1 MTDYKMEKRMHV
13 EQISVFLE
21 NKSGRLSEVT
31 AILAESDVNIRA
43 LALADTSD
51 FGVLRLIVDD
61 TDKARHALKKNGF
74 TVGKTNVVAAEVPD
88 RPGGL
93 HDILIMLHDASL
105 NVEYMYAFVRS
116 SGDNAVM
123 IFRIEREQEA
133 IRLLQSKGVKVIDGK
148 HLYTL

>member
-1 MTDYKMEKRMHV
+1 MQV

-31 AILAESDVNIRA
+31 GILAESGVNIRA

-61 TDKARHALKKNGF
+61 QDKAVGALKHNGF
-74 TVGKTNVVAAEVPD
+74 TVGKTDVVAVEVED

-93 HDILIMLHDASL
+93 HNILEILKQNDL
-105 NVEYMYAFVRS
+105 NVEYMYAYVQHT
-116 SGDNAVM
+116 GKNAIM
-123 IFRIEREQEA
+123 IFRFDNVAGAVQTLKA
-133 IRLLQSKGVKVIDGK
+133 QGVTVLDGSRL
-148 HLYTL
+148 YAM

>member
-1 MTDYKMEKRMHV
+1 MQV

-31 AILAESDVNIRA
+31 GILAETGINIRA

-61 TDKARHALKKNGF
+61 NEKAVSALKNNGF
-74 TVGKTNVVAAEVPD
+74 TVGKTDVVAVEVAD

-93 HDILIMLHDASL
+93 HEILEMLKKNDI
-105 NVEYMYAFVRS
+105 NVEYMYAYVRN
-116 SGDNAVM
+116 SGQNAIM
-123 IFRIEREQEA
+123 IFRFDNVPAA
-133 IRLLQSKGVKVIDGK
+133 IDLLSSQGFTIIGGSR
-148 HLYTL
+148 LYTM

>member
-1 MTDYKMEKRMHV
+1 MQV

-31 AILAESDVNIRA
+31 AILSEANVNIRA

-61 TDKARHALKKNGF
+61 TQTARQALKNNGF
-74 TVGKTNVVAAEVPD
+74 TVGKTNVVAVGVPD

-93 HDILIMLHDASL
+93 HEILMMLHEAKL

-116 SGDNAVM
+116 SGSNAVM
-123 IFRIEREQEA
+123 IFRIEKDEEA
-133 IRLLQSKGVKVIDGK
+133 IRLLESKGVNVIDGE
-148 HLYTL
+148 HLYNL

>member
-1 MTDYKMEKRMHV
+1 MHV

-31 AILAESDVNIRA
+31 GILAENGVNIRA

-61 TDKARHALKKNGF
+61 KEKAVSVLKDNGF
-74 TVGKTNVVAAEVPD
+74 TVGKTQVVAVEVED

-93 HDILIMLHDASL
+93 HRILEIIKSNDL
-105 NVEYMYAFVRS
+105 NVEYMYAYVKHTAQ
-116 SGDNAVM
+116 NAIM
-123 IFRIEREQEA
+123 IFRFDNVTAA
-133 IRLLQSKGVKVIDGK
+133 IQTLQAQGVTVVDGQRLYAI
-148 HLYTL
+148 

>member
-1 MTDYKMEKRMHV
+1 MQV

-31 AILAESDVNIRA
+31 AILSEAKVNIRA

-61 TDKARHALKKNGF
+61 TEKARQALKHNGF
-74 TVGKTNVVAAEVPD
+74 TVGKTNVVAVEVAD

-93 HDILIMLHDASL
+93 HEILTLLHNAEL

-123 IFRIEREQEA
+123 IFRIEKDREAVQ
-133 IRLLQSKGVKVIDGK
+133 LLESKGVNVIDGER
-148 HLYTL
+148 LYRL

>member
-1 MTDYKMEKRMHV
+1 MHV

-31 AILAESDVNIRA
+31 AILTEAQVNIRA

-61 TDKARHALKKNGF
+61 TDKARSTLKNNGF
-74 TVGKTNVVAAEVPD
+74 TVGITHVVGVEVAD

-93 HDILIMLHDASL
+93 HDILTMLHQANL
-105 NVEYMYAFVRS
+105 NVEYMYAFVNKT
-116 SGDNAVM
+116 GENAVL
-123 IFRIEREQEA
+123 IFRFDDMDKAIES
-133 IRLLQSKGVKVIDGK
+133 LQKDGFTILESKEIYS
-148 HLYTL
+148 L